1 MKMTFRKLEGFI
13 KNLGKSIVPI
23 NSMEEKII
31 RAPLTNCE
39 KWMQPEEL

>member
-1 MKMTFRKLEGFI
+1 MKMAFRKLEEFI
-13 KNLGKSIVPI
+13 RGMGKTIVAI

-39 KWMQPEEL
+39 KWMPPD